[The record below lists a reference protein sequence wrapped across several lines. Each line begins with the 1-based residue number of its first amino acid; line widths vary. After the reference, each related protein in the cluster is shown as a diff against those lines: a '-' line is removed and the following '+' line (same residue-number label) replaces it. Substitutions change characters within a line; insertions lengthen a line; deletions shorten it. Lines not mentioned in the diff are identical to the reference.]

1 MWSSFISFAPAVMR
15 LYKTLCEFSA
25 ESQANLRRTAR
36 AVSPKTRITI
46 LFEEV
51 IPPALSAKCTIRSF
65 PQTCVLPFRRGYI
78 SQAKQNC
85 AKLEREERL
94 AAVTVCTVTIKS
106 SGADV

>member
-1 MWSSFISFAPAVMR
+1 MQ

-46 LFEEV
+46 LLEEV
-51 IPPALSAKCTIRSF
+51 IPPAISALCTIRSF
-65 PQTCVLPFRRGYI
+65 PQTRALPFRRGYI

-85 AKLEREERL
+85 ANREREERL
-94 AAVTVCTVTIKS
+94 AAVIAYSHC
-106 SGADV
+106 